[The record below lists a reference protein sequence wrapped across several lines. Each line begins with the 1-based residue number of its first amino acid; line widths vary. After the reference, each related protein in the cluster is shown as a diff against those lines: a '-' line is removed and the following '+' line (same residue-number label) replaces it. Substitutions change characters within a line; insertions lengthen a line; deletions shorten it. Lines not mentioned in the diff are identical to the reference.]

1 MPRTLN
7 VWCLEF
13 GENSCSVT
21 QSYLRFAFTELDCLA
36 TEKEPLEKNWHKM
49 PRKIGK
55 GYLMNSEQQTSS
67 ELQTF
72 DLVLLLIWSSEIHFW
87 TWLLKKSKLVV
98 WRWRKHRRGAPT
110 PETLWCTCGCIW
122 TSSRGLCHSSAP
134 VPWHGTVSSYPPPCI
149 LGSRHGA
156 CWSCKTT
163 EEQKHTIIEQSCC

>member
-1 MPRTLN
+1 MVLG
-7 VWCLEF
+7 VWWELLQC
-13 GENSCSVT
+13 NSVISEVCIHRIGLPSNWKGA
-21 QSYLRFAFTELDCLA
+21 SG
-36 TEKEPLEKNWHKM
+36 KNWHKM

-72 DLVLLLIWSSEIHFW
+72 DLLLLLIWSSEIHFW